1 MQAAQEVLG
10 LSKHKNPHTNIQVT
24 AETTARTRLQQ
35 RQDQDQYASNTS
47 GAPTQNLTA
56 SVNVCPDGAQAE
68 NHAQIEHSGDGAQA
82 ESHAQTLVGIVAAL
96 STVTSSLEDLVF

>member
-24 AETTARTRLQQ
+24 AETTARTRMQQ
-35 RQDQDQYASNTS
+35 RQDQGQCASNTV

-56 SVNVCPDGAQAE
+56 AVNVCRDGAQAE
-68 NHAQIEHSGDGAQA
+68 NHAQTEHSGNGDQA